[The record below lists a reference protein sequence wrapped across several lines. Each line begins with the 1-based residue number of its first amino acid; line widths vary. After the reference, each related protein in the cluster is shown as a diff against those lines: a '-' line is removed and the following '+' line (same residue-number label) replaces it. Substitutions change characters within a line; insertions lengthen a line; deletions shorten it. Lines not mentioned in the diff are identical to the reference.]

1 VWAAFAPLIV
11 FYLTAMVFIINNE
24 FFIGMQAFQLQA
36 IED

>member
-1 VWAAFAPLIV
+1 V

-24 FFIGMQAFQLQA
+24 FFIGTQLFQLQA